1 MFQKDIIKKIYFIY
15 LQDHKKL
22 SIKIMKNLFLLIG
35 AVALTATLFTG
46 CSKDDDTEAPVVTLS
61 GANPY
66 IITAI
71 GDSYVEPGYS
81 STDNED
87 GNITTGVVVD
97 DSELNEDSAGTYE
110 IHYTSTDAAGNVAD
124 VHREV
129 IVKNTLETTVYKG
142 IYTISEVCGGPASNY
157 GDTLSY
163 SNAINGRIFF
173 KRFANYLNGRVYADI
188 NISSG
193 TVNIP
198 TQSVVCGAAPAPT
211 RQFSGSGTISTVSGI
226 TSMSITYTEVT
237 NGTTTTCTGSYT
249 K

>member
-1 MFQKDIIKKIYFIY
+1 MGI
-15 LQDHKKL
+15 
-22 SIKIMKNLFLLIG
+22 
-35 AVALTATLFTG
+35 VALSAALFTG
-46 CSKDDDTEAPVVTLS
+46 CSKDEDTESPVITLS
-61 GANPY
+61 GANPLTLTSIGETY
-66 IITAI
+66 I
-71 GDSYVEPGYS
+71 EPGYTS
-81 STDNED
+81 SDNED
-87 GNITTGVVVD
+87 GNITAGVVVD
-97 DSELNEDSAGTYE
+97 DSQLDEDSAGTYV
-110 IHYTSTDAAGNVAD
+110 INYTSTDAAGNVGNAT
-124 VHREV
+124 REV
-129 IVKNTLETTVYKG
+129 IVKNTLEATVYKG
-142 IYTISEVCGGPASNY
+142 IYSISEVCGGPASNY

-163 SNAINGRIFF
+163 SNTINGRIFF

-211 RQFSGSGTISTVSGI
+211 RQFSGSGTISTVAGV